1 MLSHGPPRPPVTN
14 TVVWKMLPRGLSY
27 PLPQPAPLGMKRT
40 LAAGK
45 CLSADPKAFGAVRV
59 MPIMMNVGESAGYAA
74 ALALRENKTLDQISS
89 ASLRSCLDQKYG
101 V

>member
-1 MLSHGPPRPPVTN
+1 
-14 TVVWKMLPRGLSY
+14 
-27 PLPQPAPLGMKRT
+27 MK
-40 LAAGK
+40 AQMM
-45 CLSADPKAFGAVRV
+45 V